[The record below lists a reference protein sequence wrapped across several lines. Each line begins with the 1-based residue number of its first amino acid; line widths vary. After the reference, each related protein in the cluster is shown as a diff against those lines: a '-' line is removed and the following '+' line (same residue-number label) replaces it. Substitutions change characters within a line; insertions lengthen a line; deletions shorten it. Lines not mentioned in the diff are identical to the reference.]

1 MTAQQNKTPLPQ
13 LVDKP
18 QRMTKA
24 KRAVLAT
31 LQELGA
37 NFFEYGTPPYSV
49 AQIAQHMKADLSNTA
64 KTLQRLE
71 QSGHVVRELRRVTAW
86 NAIRQDHL
94 ERQSVCY
101 WLAGTMEQDRAAAQA
116 WNDGS
121 RSESRDSQSLQRQ
134 PVRYLT
140 LFNS

>member
-24 KRAVLAT
+24 KRAVLAA

-37 NFFEYGTPPYSV
+37 DFFEYGTPPYSV
-49 AQIAQHMKADLSNTA
+49 AHIAQHMRADLSNTA

-71 QSGHVVRELRRVTAW
+71 QSGHVVRELRRVEVW
-86 NAIRQDHL
+86 NAIKQDHSP
-94 ERQSVCY
+94 RQSVCY
-101 WLAGTMEQDRAAAQA
+101 WIAGTMEQDRAAAKA
-116 WNDGS
+116 WNDGTGA
-121 RSESRDSQSLQRQ
+121 RSEAAFAR
-134 PVRYLT
+134 
-140 LFNS
+140 LFGG